1 MANKLSGLQFEILR
15 LLRNG
20 VGLVQLLEQYLENAG
35 FWFIDVR
42 LARNLRK
49 LEKMKLIEA
58 PEGDRRRCGLTSLGR
73 KVLQKESMKKSK

>member
-1 MANKLSGLQFEILR
+1 MADKLSGLQFEILR

-20 VGLVQLLEQYLENAG
+20 VGLVQLLEQYLETEG

-49 LEKMKLIEA
+49 LEKMKLIEP
-58 PEGDRRRCGLTSLGR
+58 PEGDQRRCALTPLGR
-73 KVLQKESMKKSK
+73 KVLQKESMKKPK